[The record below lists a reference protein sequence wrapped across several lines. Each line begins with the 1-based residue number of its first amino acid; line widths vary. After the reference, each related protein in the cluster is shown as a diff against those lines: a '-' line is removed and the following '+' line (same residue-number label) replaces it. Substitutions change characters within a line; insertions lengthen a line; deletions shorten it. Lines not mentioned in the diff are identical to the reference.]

1 MTTTTTSVLT
11 PDNTPANSTVLEL
24 NRQAT
29 VAAPAT
35 TTAAA
40 TKPPAVVPV
49 LEPRSLIPEKWGDQ
63 VRAIGIAEY
72 KEAALSLAQAFAS
85 DDLARYLVD
94 AEGGGDGDGDDTLK
108 WRLHVD
114 IMNYIVAAHCYSGV
128 VTTIGADYDGVAL
141 WFLPGQTMDDW
152 WTTLRSGMWRLSWQL
167 SPEGRRRYYGELLP
181 LLHDTKRDVM
191 GDRDDDCYYLVYLGT
206 KPSGRGRG
214 YAAKLIEDMAV
225 KADAENRA
233 MYLESSSLKNNAY
246 YAKFGFE
253 VKKDIY
259 MGMDESW
266 SPDDDSTP
274 RPPVRMSIMVRE
286 PHPQRQHQ
294 QQHPHFTAAAPTPL
308 SSSTSAH
315 NNNNNKQ
322 QQLKSGIMAAAAAS
336 GHHHHHH
343 INKQIVCGGGLAQR
357 VQ

>member
-1 MTTTTTSVLT
+1 MPHPPSSPIRKAIETDHR
-11 PDNTPANSTVLEL
+11 PRA
-24 NRQAT
+24 Q
-29 VAAPAT
+29 
-35 TTAAA
+35 
-40 TKPPAVVPV
+40 PPAGRRRDGPAPVPR
-49 LEPRSLIPEKWGDQ
+49 PREVGDQ

-85 DDLARYLVD
+85 DDLARYLVE
-94 AEGGGDGDGDDTLK
+94 AEGGGDGDDTLK

-141 WFLPGQTMDDW
+141 WLPPGQTMDDW
-152 WTTLRSGMWRLSWQL
+152 WTTLRSGMWRLYWQL
-167 SPEGRRRYYGELLP
+167 SPEGRRRYYNELLP

-214 YAAKLIEDMAV
+214 YATKLIEDMAV

-253 VKKDIY
+253 IKKDIY

-266 SPDDDSTP
+266 SPDDSDQTTP
-274 RPPVRMSIMVRE
+274 PPPVRMSIMVRE
-286 PHPQRQHQ
+286 PHPQQQ
-294 QQHPHFTAAAPTPL
+294 QQHPHFAPVAQTPSL
-308 SSSTSAH
+308 T
-315 NNNNNKQ
+315 NNKQ

-343 INKQIVCGGGLAQR
+343 HINKQIVCGGGLTQR

>member
-1 MTTTTTSVLT
+1 MTTTTTTATTAAIT
-11 PDNTPANSTVLEL
+11 PNNTPANSTVLEL
-24 NRQAT
+24 NRQ
-29 VAAPAT
+29 PA
-35 TTAAA
+35 
-40 TKPPAVVPV
+40 KPPVVV
-49 LEPRSLIPEKWGDQ
+49 SVQHRSLVPEKWGDQ

-94 AEGGGDGDGDDTLK
+94 AEGGGDGDETLK

-141 WFLPGQTMDDW
+141 WLPPGGIMDDW
-152 WTTLRSGMWRLSWQL
+152 WTTLRSGMWRLYWQL

-181 LLHDTKRDVM
+181 LLHDTKRDIM

-214 YAAKLIEDMAV
+214 YATKLIEDMAV

-259 MGMDESW
+259 MGMDDSW
-266 SPDDDSTP
+266 SPSDESTP
-274 RPPVRMSIMVRE
+274 PPPVRMSIMVRE
-286 PHPQRQHQ
+286 PQPQPHPSSATTTH
-294 QQHPHFTAAAPTPL
+294 HVPLTA
-308 SSSTSAH
+308 TSAGT
-315 NNNNNKQ
+315 NKQ
-322 QQLKSGIMAAAAAS
+322 QKQLKPGIMAAAAAS

>member
-1 MTTTTTSVLT
+1 MTTTTSVIT
-11 PDNTPANSTVLEL
+11 PNNTPASSTVLEL
-24 NRQAT
+24 NRQ
-29 VAAPAT
+29 PA
-35 TTAAA
+35 AAA
-40 TKPPAVVPV
+40 TVQH
-49 LEPRSLIPEKWGDQ
+49 RSLVPEKWGDQ

-85 DDLARYLVD
+85 DDLARYLVE
-94 AEGGGDGDGDDTLK
+94 AEGGGDGDDTLK

-141 WFLPGQTMDDW
+141 WLPPGQTMDDW
-152 WTTLRSGMWRLSWQL
+152 WTTLRSGMWRLYWQL
-167 SPEGRRRYYGELLP
+167 SPEGRRRYYNELLP

-214 YAAKLIEDMAV
+214 YATKLIEDMAV

-266 SPDDDSTP
+266 SPDDSDSDSDQTTP
-274 RPPVRMSIMVRE
+274 PPPVRMSIMVRE
-286 PHPQRQHQ
+286 PHPQQQ
-294 QQHPHFTAAAPTPL
+294 QQHPHFAPVAQTPSL
-308 SSSTSAH
+308 T
-315 NNNNNKQ
+315 NNKQ

-343 INKQIVCGGGLAQR
+343 HINKQIVCGGGLTQR

>member
-1 MTTTTTSVLT
+1 MTTTTSVIT
-11 PDNTPANSTVLEL
+11 PNNTPASSTVLEL
-24 NRQAT
+24 NRQ
-29 VAAPAT
+29 PA
-35 TTAAA
+35 AAA
-40 TKPPAVVPV
+40 TVQH
-49 LEPRSLIPEKWGDQ
+49 RSLVPEKWGDQ

-85 DDLARYLVD
+85 DDLARYLVE
-94 AEGGGDGDGDDTLK
+94 AEGGGDGDDTLK

-141 WFLPGQTMDDW
+141 WLPPGQTMDDW
-152 WTTLRSGMWRLSWQL
+152 WTTLRSGMWRLYWQL
-167 SPEGRRRYYGELLP
+167 SPEGRRRYYNELLP

-214 YAAKLIEDMAV
+214 YATKLIEDMAV

-253 VKKDIY
+253 IKKDIY

-266 SPDDDSTP
+266 SPDDSDQTTP
-274 RPPVRMSIMVRE
+274 PPPVRMSIMVRE
-286 PHPQRQHQ
+286 PHPQQQ
-294 QQHPHFTAAAPTPL
+294 QQHPHFAPVAQTPSL
-308 SSSTSAH
+308 T
-315 NNNNNKQ
+315 NNKQ

-343 INKQIVCGGGLAQR
+343 HINKQIVCGGGLTQR

>member
-1 MTTTTTSVLT
+1 MTATATIT
-11 PDNTPANSTVLEL
+11 PNNTPANSTVIEL
-24 NRQAT
+24 NRQ
-29 VAAPAT
+29 PA
-35 TTAAA
+35 
-40 TKPPAVVPV
+40 KPVPVVVPV
-49 LEPRSLIPEKWGDQ
+49 QRHRSLVPEKWGDQ

-94 AEGGGDGDGDDTLK
+94 AEGGGDGDETLK

-114 IMNYIVAAHCYSGV
+114 IMNYIVAAHCYSGA

-141 WFLPGQTMDDW
+141 WVPPGQTMDDW
-152 WTTLRSGMWRLSWQL
+152 WTTLRSGMWRLYWQL

-181 LLHDTKRDVM
+181 LLHDTKRDIM

-259 MGMDESW
+259 MGMDDSW
-266 SPDDDSTP
+266 SPSDETTP
-274 RPPVRMSIMVRE
+274 PPPVRMSIMVRE
-286 PHPQRQHQ
+286 PQPPHPSASAATT
-294 QQHPHFTAAAPTPL
+294 PHVPLTTAT
-308 SSSTSAH
+308 STAGTA
-315 NNNNNKQ
+315 NKQQ

-343 INKQIVCGGGLAQR
+343 HHHINKQIVCGGGLAPQR

>member
-1 MTTTTTSVLT
+1 MTTTTTTATIT
-11 PDNTPANSTVLEL
+11 PNNTPANSTVIEL
-24 NRQAT
+24 NRQ
-29 VAAPAT
+29 P
-35 TTAAA
+35 
-40 TKPPAVVPV
+40 VVPV
-49 LEPRSLIPEKWGDQ
+49 QQRSLVPEKWGDQ

-72 KEAALSLAQAFAS
+72 KEAALSLAQAFSS

-94 AEGGGDGDGDDTLK
+94 AEGGGSGDGDETLK

-141 WFLPGQTMDDW
+141 WLPPGGTMDDW
-152 WTTLRSGMWRLSWQL
+152 WTTLRSGMWRLYWQL

-181 LLHDTKRDVM
+181 LLHDTKHDIM

-266 SPDDDSTP
+266 SPSDETTP
-274 RPPVRMSIMVRE
+274 PPPVRMSIMVRE
-286 PHPQRQHQ
+286 PQPQP
-294 QQHPHFTAAAPTPL
+294 QQH
-308 SSSTSAH
+308 SSSLIAHHVPSSPSASTGT
-315 NNNNNKQ
+315 NNK

-336 GHHHHHH
+336 GHHHHH
-343 INKQIVCGGGLAQR
+343 INKQIVCGGGLTQR

>member
-1 MTTTTTSVLT
+1 MAHLTNNSTIVNSSSTMTSTPITTMTTTTAATPNNTS
-11 PDNTPANSTVLEL
+11 ANSTVIEL
-24 NRQAT
+24 KLP
-29 VAAPAT
+29 APA
-35 TTAAA
+35 
-40 TKPPAVVPV
+40 
-49 LEPRSLIPEKWGDQ
+49 RSLVPEKWGDQ

-85 DDLARYLVD
+85 DDLARYLVG
-94 AEGGGDGDGDDTLK
+94 AEGEGDGVAAGTADETK

-141 WFLPGQTMDDW
+141 WVYPGQIMDDW
-152 WTTLRSGMWRLSWQL
+152 WTTLRSGMWRLYWQL

-181 LLHDTKRDVM
+181 LLHDTKHDVM
-191 GDRDDDCYYLVYLGT
+191 GDRDEDCYYLVYLGT

-214 YAAKLIEDMAV
+214 YATKLIEDMAV

-253 VKKDIY
+253 AKKDIY
-259 MGMDESW
+259 MGMDDSW
-266 SPDDDSTP
+266 SPSDKTTP
-274 RPPVRMSIMVRE
+274 PPPVRMTIMVRE
-286 PHPQRQHQ
+286 PQP
-294 QQHPHFTAAAPTPL
+294 PHKKHHV
-308 SSSTSAH
+308 SASASA
-315 NNNNNKQ
+315 NK
-322 QQLKSGIMAAAAAS
+322 QQLKSGIMAAAAS
-336 GHHHHHH
+336 GHHHH